1 MVAELRASEQGT
13 RMRAALVWSEMAG
26 KEDAPVAAALVKA
39 VREGNYGVREGIAAA
54 MEKSLGSGKSVS
66 EELKELA
73 AGKGDEA
80 AYARV
85 AVRAVK

>member
-39 VREGNYGVREGIAAA
+39 VREGIAAA